1 MAGDRKM
8 KNALCVLLLLGVLL
22 GLSGCGNW
30 VENEYLSVGEHVEQ
44 PIPTTTVPE
53 EEPQP
58 VVTNRTELR
67 GMVLSFIRDWTEQGM
82 ILVRDYDGDISA
94 DVTETLRYVMEEDP
108 IGAYAVDYA
117 DAELNGDAADGSI
130 LLSIVFRRSSAEVD
144 AIVTVNGKD
153 AADQRIHRALSNFD
167 SSLTLRIRN
176 YTETDYVAEIREYC
190 LANPDQ
196 IFTVPEVSAEVYPKE
211 GETRILE
218 LHFLYP
224 ASRDEMRLMQN
235 SVNTILLSSS
245 SYVRQGTDEQ
255 ERAELLFRF
264 LTTRFQY
271 TLSETEPEMP
281 LYSLLCEGIAH
292 SLSFANAFYA
302 EGLEAELDCRI
313 VSGFLNEMPYYWD
326 MLRLDGEYY
335 HVDLMRAVEQGES
348 ELMLLTDDELR
359 ANGYVWDELLY
370 PASAVREENPDVQT
384 DETTQP
390 AEIEEPSEEATEPSS
405 SEIP

>member
-1 MAGDRKM
+1 M

-245 SYVRQGTDEQ
+245 SYVRQGADEQ

-313 VSGFLNEMPYYWD
+313 VSGFLNETPYYWN

-390 AEIEEPSEEATEPSS
+390 TETEEPSEEATEPSS